1 MTRIRPSG
9 RLSVWFVMMRTLW
22 RRTTP
27 FLRFS
32 VCFFVAAR
40 LNAGGDF
47 GYNTR
52 RLRGALSFAAKG
64 RVGKAMTEAVAKALQ
79 ARMFE
84 CGDGVWLFP
93 QMVMDDAA

>member
-1 MTRIRPSG
+1 MAS
-9 RLSVWFVMMRTLW
+9 L
-22 RRTTP
+22 RTTRLAEAVDISSAKYGIILGVCEARFP
-27 FLRFS
+27 FA
-32 VCFFVAAR
+32 V
-40 LNAGGDF
+40 
-47 GYNTR
+47 
-52 RLRGALSFAAKG
+52 KG